1 MLVCGCGRWLH
12 TEGVEERPGEQ
23 GAEVWLV
30 RSECQ
35 GCGLRVGLESSP
47 DQAVSLVD
55 RLVWSDDARHVL
67 DRLPPYVA
75 PLVKHEVEQFVRSKG
90 QRVVTFAL
98 LSLAR
103 RGVVVE
109 WDPDAERRLENV
121 PAPVRAMARMELER
135 TAAERGQSRVTVAL
149 MEEIKARYFGM
160 VSVKRDT

>member
-12 TEGVEERPGEQ
+12 TEGVEEHSGEQ

-30 RSECQ
+30 RSECR
-35 GCGLRVGLESSP
+35 GCGLRVGLESTP
-47 DQAVSLVD
+47 DQAASLVD
-55 RLVWSDDARHVL
+55 RLVWSDDARHAL

-75 PLVKHEVEQFVRSKG
+75 PLVKDEVEQFVRSKG

-103 RGVVVE
+103 HGGSVE

-135 TAAERGQSRVTVAL
+135 TAAERGQPRVTVGL

-160 VSVKRDT
+160 ASV